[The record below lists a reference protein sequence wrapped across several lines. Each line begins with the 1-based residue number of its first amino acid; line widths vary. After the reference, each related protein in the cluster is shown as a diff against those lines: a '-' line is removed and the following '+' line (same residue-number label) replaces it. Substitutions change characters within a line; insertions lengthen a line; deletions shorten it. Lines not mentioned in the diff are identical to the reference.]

1 MADFTVRFTH
11 GVQSVV
17 WDDHQGAG
25 SSRINP
31 HASRPSRYHRAA
43 LGAEV
48 RIQARWDGVDGPL
61 DAALGGN
68 LFSSYFAEVPTAVGA
83 IVPNG
88 MTGQSSV
95 QRFTPPVKGHYLW
108 FMVHQDGGAVGVHL
122 DVE

>member
-1 MADFTVRFTH
+1 MPDFTVRFTH

-17 WDDHQGAG
+17 WDDHAGAG

-31 HASRPSRYHRAA
+31 HPARPSKYHRAA
-43 LGAEV
+43 VGAEV
-48 RIQARWDGVDGPL
+48 RIEATWDGLQGP
-61 DAALGGN
+61 DDSQLGGK
-68 LFSSYFAEVPTAVGA
+68 LFSSDFAEVPFVGTL
-83 IVPNG
+83 VPNG

-108 FMVHQDGGAVGVHL
+108 VMRHEDGGAVGVHL